1 MSDRQKVKGVRAL
14 GKVRQGMQVALG
26 YGIRGAVQEAA
37 VSLEGQGGCVCRGEM
52 AGVPVGN
59 KVCKP
64 TEQESGCRGGDYGK
78 AQLATRFGCWSM
90 EPIGVCRREP
100 ALCLPFL

>member
-1 MSDRQKVKGVRAL
+1 
-14 GKVRQGMQVALG
+14 MQVALG